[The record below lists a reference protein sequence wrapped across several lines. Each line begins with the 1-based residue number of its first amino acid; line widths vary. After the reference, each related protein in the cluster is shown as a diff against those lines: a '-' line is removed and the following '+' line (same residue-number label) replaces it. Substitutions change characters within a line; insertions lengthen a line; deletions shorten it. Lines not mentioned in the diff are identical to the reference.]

1 MIRGMIGEM
10 ENMQIFEI
18 QTQVLK
24 VHENLTFIVSW
35 VIGTSIFISILLCLK
50 KIDGLEKKKGKAD
63 TQSYYVILDIVQSVE
78 KISFLCNANGTAL
91 ESFMG
96 LLQLRFRH
104 GTIL

>member
-1 MIRGMIGEM
+1 M

-63 TQSYYVILDIVQSVE
+63 TQSWILYSQLKKYHFCAMLMVLHLLWVCCSLDLDTRPYY
-78 KISFLCNANGTAL
+78 NA
-91 ESFMG
+91 
-96 LLQLRFRH
+96 
-104 GTIL
+104 

>member
-1 MIRGMIGEM
+1 M

-78 KISFLCNANGTAL
+78 KISFLCNAYGTA
-91 ESFMG
+91 SFMG

-104 GTIL
+104 RIIL

>member
-78 KISFLCNANGTAL
+78 KISFLCNAYGTA
-91 ESFMG
+91 SFMG

-104 GTIL
+104 RIIL